1 MCYSKLKRH
10 DLLDRQVLD
19 FDFDLDWD
27 KCDYVENIPF
37 NKDNHAEDLNVI
49 HWNIRGLGG
58 KVDSLKYFLENE
70 AKKSVDVVSL
80 NETWLTKE
88 SEKHC
93 NFLNYEL
100 INKPRE
106 NKRGGGVGFLI
117 HTDLPYRR
125 RLDLEND
132 SFTLEHAVIELK
144 CRSKLLVCN
153 MYRPPNSNVQTFL
166 TEYESIIRKIMNEK
180 YANLI
185 VCIDHNLDLL
195 KHDKHG
201 PTRKFIELTTDLNL
215 LPTITRPTRI
225 THKSATLI
233 DNIMVSEKPQINYKS
248 GIIINDNSD
257 HLPCYLTLP
266 DETIHSH
273 KVNSILKRKLNSKNK
288 SAILQDLCS
297 VPWYSL
303 LEDKDAND
311 AFEYFHQQLTS
322 IIDRNAPL
330 QRIKTKSQKN
340 SLPWLSNAIK
350 RSISTCKKLY
360 KTSILA
366 GATKQDEDKYR
377 NYHRTL
383 NRTKRLAKC
392 NYFKT
397 KCYDLKHN
405 GAKLWRLISNTINKT
420 NNKKQIIE
428 KLQVE
433 NIEITRSEEIA
444 RAMGNYYSTI
454 GLKLFNKVPDSSKS
468 IESYINK
475 IKNNTNSLYLTP
487 TTTTEIEKLIAKLKN
502 KPSSGHDQISNV
514 MLKWLCPVVSGPLSI
529 IFNKSLTEGVFPDT
543 MKYSDIISLYKNKER
558 YYCSNYRPISL
569 LLTISKI
576 LEKVIYVRVYGF
588 MQSTKQ
594 ITDNQFGFR
603 ENHSCSDA
611 IIDLCAEIIKNNERG
626 LHTACIFLD
635 LSKAFDTLS
644 HTILLQKL
652 ERYGI
657 RGITLDW
664 FKSYLTGRKLRSKV
678 AVSPG
683 STHCYSDYYDVTIGT
698 PQGSCLG
705 PLLFLIYI
713 NDLNLNLEYCRILL
727 FADDTTIFCGHRNMN
742 YLNWCLSEDLN
753 TINDWFL
760 ANKLTLNLD
769 KSHLLQ
775 FGKNTFPI
783 KLNLNNVPIT
793 EPDSMKFLGVHLDK
807 DLKWTHHVNC
817 LVNKLKRN
825 LHLLRMGKKLL
836 DIKSLKL
843 VYHAHFESHLLY
855 GLPIWGS
862 MCSKEQINRIRSV
875 QIKALKFLRPSD
887 SFVTS
892 CKSLGILPVET
903 LIELEL
909 LKIGYKLHNGLLPA
923 NVNKCLRED
932 SNRNSLIRKHKY
944 PTRSKADLYV
954 PVYQKALYSG
964 SFLVRSISLY
974 SKLSHDLKSSINLF
988 SFAARCKK
996 DLMTRL

>member
-19 FDFDLDWD
+19 FDFDLEWD
-27 KCDYVENIPF
+27 KCDYVDHPPF
-37 NKDNHAEDLNVI
+37 DNDNYANDLNVI

-70 AKKSVDVVSL
+70 TNRSVDVVSL

-93 NFLNYEL
+93 NFPNYEL

-117 HTDLPYRR
+117 HTDLPHRR

-132 SFTLEHAVIELK
+132 SFTLEHAIIELK
-144 CRSKLLVCN
+144 CKSKLLVCN
-153 MYRPPNSNVQTFL
+153 IYRPPNSNVQTFL
-166 TEYESIIRKIMNEK
+166 SEYESIIRKIMNEK

-215 LPTITRPTRI
+215 LPIITRPTRI

-233 DNIMVSEKPQINYKS
+233 DNIMISEKPQINYKS

-266 DETIHSH
+266 DETNHGR
-273 KVNSILKRKLNSKNK
+273 KANSVLKRKLNSKNK
-288 SAILQDLCS
+288 SAILQDLSS

-303 LEDKDAND
+303 LENKNAND
-311 AFEYFHQQLTS
+311 AFDYFHQQLTS

-330 QRIKTKSQKN
+330 QRIKIKPEKN

-350 RSISTCKKLY
+350 RSISTCKKMY

-366 GATKQDEDKYR
+366 
-377 NYHRTL
+377 
-383 NRTKRLAKC
+383 
-392 NYFKT
+392 
-397 KCYDLKHN
+397 
-405 GAKLWRLISNTINKT
+405 
-420 NNKKQIIE
+420 
-428 KLQVE
+428 
-433 NIEITRSEEIA
+433 
-444 RAMGNYYSTI
+444 
-454 GLKLFNKVPDSSKS
+454 
-468 IESYINK
+468 
-475 IKNNTNSLYLTP
+475 
-487 TTTTEIEKLIAKLKN
+487 
-502 KPSSGHDQISNV
+502 
-514 MLKWLCPVVSGPLSI
+514 
-529 IFNKSLTEGVFPDT
+529 
-543 MKYSDIISLYKNKER
+543 SLYKNKER
-558 YYCSNYRPISL
+558 YYCSNYCPISL

-576 LEKVIYVRVYGF
+576 LEKIIHVRVYSF

-644 HTILLQKL
+644 HTILLLKL

-664 FKSYLTGRKLRSKV
+664 FRSYLTGRKLRSKV
-678 AVSPG
+678 AVSSG

-727 FADDTTIFCGHRNMN
+727 FADDTTIFCGHRNRN
-742 YLNWCLSEDLN
+742 YLNWCLSEDLK

-775 FGKNTFPI
+775 FGKNTI
-783 KLNLNNVPIT
+783 SINLNLNNVPIA
-793 EPDSMKFLGVHLDK
+793 ESDSVKFLGVHLDR

-836 DIKSLKL
+836 DTKSLKL

-862 MCSKEQINRIRSV
+862 MCSKEQLNRIKSV
-875 QIKALKFLRPSD
+875 QSKALKFLRPSD
-887 SFVTS
+887 SFMTS
-892 CKSLGILPVET
+892 CKTLGILPVESI
-903 LIELEL
+903 LELEL
-909 LKIGYKLHNGLLPA
+909 LKIGYKLHKGLLPA

-932 SNRNSLIRKHKY
+932 SNRNSLTRKHRY
-944 PTRSKADLYV
+944 PTRSKTDLYV

-974 SKLSHDLKSSINLF
+974 SKLHHDLKSSTSLF
-988 SFAARCKK
+988 SFAAKCKK

>member
-19 FDFDLDWD
+19 FDFDLEWD
-27 KCDYVENIPF
+27 KCDYVDCSPF
-37 NKDNHAEDLNVI
+37 DNDSYANDLNVI
-49 HWNIRGLGG
+49 HWNIRGLSG
-58 KVDSLKYFLENE
+58 KVDSLKYFLENGTN
-70 AKKSVDVVSL
+70 KSVDVVSL

-88 SEKHC
+88 SEKYC
-93 NFLNYEL
+93 SFPNYEL
-100 INKPRE
+100 INKPRM
-106 NKRGGGVGFLI
+106 NKRGGGVGFLV

-132 SFTLEHAVIELK
+132 SLMLEHAIIELK
-144 CRSKLLVCN
+144 CKSKLLVCN
-153 MYRPPNSNVQTFL
+153 IYRPPNSNVQNFL
-166 TEYESIIRKIMNEK
+166 SEFETIIRKIKDEK
-180 YANLI
+180 HANLI
-185 VCIDHNLDLL
+185 VCLDHNLDLL
-195 KHDKHG
+195 KQDKHA

-233 DNIMVSEKPQINYKS
+233 DNIMISEKPQINYKS

-266 DETIHSH
+266 DETVHEP
-273 KVNSILKRKLNSKNK
+273 KATLFLKRKLNSKTK
-288 SAILQDLCS
+288 SAILQDLSS
-297 VPWYSL
+297 VPWCSL
-303 LEDKDAND
+303 LENKNAND
-311 AFEYFHQQLTS
+311 SFDYFHQQLTS
-322 IIDRNAPL
+322 TIERNAPL
-330 QRIKTKSQKN
+330 QRVKIKLKRTG
-340 SLPWLSNAIK
+340 LPWLSNAIK
-350 RSISTCKKLY
+350 RSILTCKKLY
-360 KTSILA
+360 QTSLLA
-366 GATKQDEDKYR
+366 GATKQDEERYR
-377 NYHRTL
+377 NYHRIL
-383 NRTKRLAKC
+383 NRMKRIAKC
-392 NYFKT
+392 TYFKN
-397 KCYDLKHN
+397 KCHDLKHN

-428 KLQVE
+428 KLQI
-433 NIEITRSEEIA
+433 NSIEITRSDEIA

-454 GLKLFNKVPDSSKS
+454 GLKLYNKVPDSTKP

-475 IKNNTNSLYLTP
+475 INQNEKSCYLTP
-487 TTTTEIEKLIAKLKN
+487 TTTAEVETLIMKLKN

-529 IFNKSLTEGVFPDT
+529 IFNKSLNEGVFPDI
-543 MKYSDIISLYKNKER
+543 MKLSDIIPLYKNKER
-558 YYCSNYRPISL
+558 HYCNNYRPISL

-576 LEKVIYVRVYGF
+576 LEKIIYARVYSF
-588 MQSTKQ
+588 MQLTKQ

-611 IIDLCAEIIKNNERG
+611 IIDLCTEIIKNNERG
-626 LHTACIFLD
+626 LYTVGIFLD

-644 HTILLQKL
+644 HKILLDKL

-657 RGITLDW
+657 RGIAHNW
-664 FKSYLTGRKLRSKV
+664 FRSYLTGRKFRSKV
-678 AVSPG
+678 AVSSG
-683 STHCYSDYYDVTIGT
+683 STNCYSEYYDVTIGT

-727 FADDTTIFCGHRNMN
+727 FADDTTIFYGHRNKN
-742 YLNWCLSEDLN
+742 YLNWCLSEDLK

-775 FGKNTFPI
+775 FGKSTI
-783 KLNLNNVPIT
+783 TIDLNLNNVPIT
-793 EPDSMKFLGVHLDK
+793 ESDNVKFLGVHLDK
-807 DLKWTHHVNC
+807 DLRWTHHVNC

-825 LHLLRMGKKLL
+825 LHLLCMSKKLL
-836 DIKSLKL
+836 DTNSLKL

-862 MCSKEQINRIRSV
+862 MCSKEQLNRIKSV
-875 QIKALKFLRPSD
+875 QKKALKFLRPSD
-887 SFVTS
+887 SFLGT
-892 CKSLGILPVET
+892 CKNLNILPIEA
-903 LIELEL
+903 LIDLEL
-909 LKIGYKLHNGLLPA
+909 LKIGYKLHKGLLPT

-932 SNRNSLIRKHKY
+932 SNRHTLTRKHRY

-954 PVYQKALYSG
+954 PVYQKALYSS

-974 SKLSHDLKSSINLF
+974 SKLNHDFKSSISLS
-988 SFAARCKK
+988 SFAAKCRK

>member
-1 MCYSKLKRH
+1 M
-10 DLLDRQVLD
+10 
-19 FDFDLDWD
+19 
-27 KCDYVENIPF
+27 
-37 NKDNHAEDLNVI
+37 
-49 HWNIRGLGG
+49 RG
-58 KVDSLKYFLENE
+58 
-70 AKKSVDVVSL
+70 
-80 NETWLTKE
+80 
-88 SEKHC
+88 
-93 NFLNYEL
+93 
-100 INKPRE
+100 
-106 NKRGGGVGFLI
+106 
-117 HTDLPYRR
+117 
-125 RLDLEND
+125 
-132 SFTLEHAVIELK
+132 
-144 CRSKLLVCN
+144 
-153 MYRPPNSNVQTFL
+153 
-166 TEYESIIRKIMNEK
+166 
-180 YANLI
+180 
-185 VCIDHNLDLL
+185 
-195 KHDKHG
+195 
-201 PTRKFIELTTDLNL
+201 
-215 LPTITRPTRI
+215 
-225 THKSATLI
+225 
-233 DNIMVSEKPQINYKS
+233 PQINYKS

-266 DETIHSH
+266 DETDHDP
-273 KVNSILKRKLNSKNK
+273 KANLVLKHKLNSKNK
-288 SAILQDLCS
+288 SAILHYLSS

-303 LEDKDAND
+303 LENKSVND
-311 AFEYFHQQLTS
+311 SFDYFHQQLTS
-322 IIDRNAPL
+322 IIERNAPL
-330 QRIKTKSQKN
+330 QRIKTKPKRT

-360 KTSILA
+360 QTSILA
-366 GATKQDEDKYR
+366 GATKQDEERYR

-383 NRTKRLAKC
+383 NRTKRIAKC
-392 NYFKT
+392 TYFKT
-397 KCYDLKHN
+397 KYYDLKHN

-428 KLQVE
+428 KLQVDS
-433 NIEITRSEEIA
+433 IEITRSDEIA

-454 GLKLFNKVPDSSKS
+454 GLKLYNKVPDSTKP

-475 IKNNTNSLYLTP
+475 INQNEKSLYLTP
-487 TTTTEIEKLIAKLKN
+487 TTTAEIEKLIMKLKN

-529 IFNKSLTEGVFPDT
+529 IFNKSLTEGVFPDI
-543 MKYSDIISLYKNKER
+543 MKFSDIIPLYKNKER
-558 YYCSNYRPISL
+558 HYCNNYRPISL

-576 LEKVIYVRVYGF
+576 LENIIYARVYSF

-611 IIDLCAEIIKNNERG
+611 IIDLCTEIIKNNERG
-626 LHTACIFLD
+626 LYTAGIFLD

-644 HTILLQKL
+644 HKILLEKL

-657 RGITLDW
+657 RGITLNW
-664 FKSYLTGRKLRSKV
+664 FQSYLTGRKFRSKV
-678 AVSPG
+678 AVSSG

-727 FADDTTIFCGHRNMN
+727 FADDTTIFCGHRNKN
-742 YLNWCLSEDLN
+742 YLNWCLSEDLK

-775 FGKNTFPI
+775 FGKNTI
-783 KLNLNNVPIT
+783 TIDLNLNNVPIT
-793 EPDSMKFLGVHLDK
+793 ESDNVKFLGVHLDK

-825 LHLLRMGKKLL
+825 LHLLCMSKKLL
-836 DIKSLKL
+836 DTKSLKL

-862 MCSKEQINRIRSV
+862 MCSKEQLNCIKSV
-875 QIKALKFLRPSD
+875 QRKALKFLRPSD
-887 SFVTS
+887 SF
-892 CKSLGILPVET
+892 LGTCETLKILPIES

-909 LKIGYKLHNGLLPA
+909 LKIGYKLHKGLLPA

-932 SNRNSLIRKHKY
+932 SNRHSLTRKHRY

-954 PVYQKALYSG
+954 PVYQKASHSS

-974 SKLSHDLKSSINLF
+974 SKLNHDLKSSTSLF
-988 SFAARCKK
+988 LFAAKCKK